1 MLYINSPGLRA
12 KAITYQDLVAL
23 TIKSGIQPQRAYMY
37 LAGLGVRGELT
48 RVFDDKSN
56 DYGRPIKYAVFGDKP
71 SFVTSAKVC
80 SKCQRLS
87 IDFA

>member
-1 MLYINSPGLRA
+1 MLYINTPGLKD
-12 KAITYQDLVAL
+12 KAITYNDLVEL
-23 TIKSGIQPQRAYMY
+23 VIQSGIERQRAYMY

-48 RVFDDKSN
+48 RVMGDL
-56 DYGRPIKYAVFGDKP
+56 DYSKPVKYAVYGHKP

-80 SKCQRLS
+80 TKCQRLS

>member
-1 MLYINSPGLRA
+1 MLYINTPGLKD
-12 KAITYQDLVAL
+12 KAITYKDLVDI

-48 RVFDDKSN
+48 RVFNN
-56 DYGRPIKYAVFGDKP
+56 DTNTYSRPIKYAVYGNKP
-71 SFVTSAKVC
+71 SFVTSAKIC
-80 SKCQRLS
+80 RSCQRLS